1 MDFFERLTGMMERIG
16 AHLTYLSEYSKPA
29 FQESQKLQEVH
40 FIAWSDCHKYWGPIT
55 NDSFTMC

>member
-40 FIAWSDCHKYWGPIT
+40 FIAWSDCHKY
-55 NDSFTMC
+55 